1 MPTLLLCWNDERTC
15 VVPLAS
21 PNSDTFACGMDFYL
35 VIAGVAVVD
44 VRHVGQGVLVAGLL
58 SYSRIE
64 PFHGGALDGG
74 IDVAT
79 RIVRINDQAGGIS
92 VLRKA
97 HCPGVYRYVLLW
109 EK

>member
-1 MPTLLLCWNDERTC
+1 
-15 VVPLAS
+15 
-21 PNSDTFACGMDFYL
+21 MDFYL

-64 PFHGGALDGG
+64 PFQGGASDGV

-79 RIVRINDQAGGIS
+79 GIVRIIDQAGELS
-92 VLRKA
+92 F
-97 HCPGVYRYVLLW
+97 
-109 EK
+109 